1 MSPRRLWALWAV
13 LIAAT
18 GLSAALGES
27 ADGHPGAWA
36 VVAVLGLAGLKGAL
50 ILLDF
55 MELRHAP
62 ALWRRG
68 LLGWLAVVLA
78 VLLVATL
85 ATTVGRG

>member
-1 MSPRRLWALWAV
+1 MSVRRLWALWAV

-18 GLSAALGES
+18 GLSGALGES
-27 ADGHPGAWA
+27 AGGRPGTWA

-62 ALWRRG
+62 ALWRRL
-68 LLGWLAVVLA
+68 LLGWLAGVLA
-78 VLLVATL
+78 LLLVLTL
-85 ATTVGRG
+85 AAG